1 MIDGLFLLQDSPSIA
16 AANTIKAGLIGSGIQ
31 GSRSPAL
38 HLHEA
43 AAHGLQF
50 SYELIDLETLNAGPD
65 RLPRLLDDAEKKGF
79 AGLNITYP
87 CKQIVIP
94 YLHELSAQAAHVG
107 AVNTVLF
114 KDGRRIGHNTDW
126 SGFAEAFRRGLPR
139 AKLDTVVQLGAG
151 GAGAATAYAALMLG
165 VRRLSVFD
173 QQSERANQ
181 VVSRLSKGIAN
192 ERISAGTNLAEALRN
207 ADGLIH
213 ATPTGMAGHPGL
225 PFPPQLLTPKLW
237 ICEVVYVPL
246 ETELLRVARRIGCHT
261 LNGGGMAVL
270 QAAEAFR
277 LFTGMM
283 PDTERMLDHFASL
296 NKS

>member
-1 MIDGLFLLQDSPSIA
+1 MSIA
-16 AANTIKAGLIGSGIQ
+16 AANTIKTGLIGSGIQ

-65 RLPRLLDDAEKKGF
+65 HLPALLDDAENKGF

-94 YLHELSAQAAHVG
+94 YLHELSAQAARVG

-126 SGFAEAFRRGLPR
+126 SGFAEAFCRGLPG
-139 AKLDTVVQLGAG
+139 AKLDTVVQIGAG
-151 GAGAATAYAALMLG
+151 GAGAATACAALVLG
-165 VRRLSVFD
+165 VKRLSVFD

-181 VVSRLSKGIAN
+181 LVSRLSKGVAAGS
-192 ERISAGTNLAEALRN
+192 ISAGTNLAEALRS

-225 PFPPQLLTPKLW
+225 PFPPQLLAAKLW
-237 ICEVVYVPL
+237 ICDVVYVPL
-246 ETELLRVARRIGCHT
+246 ETELLRVARRIGCRT

-296 NKS
+296 NES

>member
-1 MIDGLFLLQDSPSIA
+1 MSIA
-16 AANTIKAGLIGSGIQ
+16 VSNPIKTGLIGSGIQ

-43 AAHGLQF
+43 AAHGLRF
-50 SYELIDLETLNAGPD
+50 SYELIDLETLDGGPD
-65 RLPRLLDDAEKKGF
+65 RLPALLDDAEQKGF
-79 AGLNITYP
+79 AGLNITHP

-126 SGFAEAFRRGLPR
+126 SGFAEAFRRGLPSV
-139 AKLDTVVQLGAG
+139 KLDTVVQLGAG

-165 VRRLSVFD
+165 IKRLTVFD
-173 QQSERANQ
+173 QQPERANQ
-181 VVSRLSKGIAN
+181 LVTRLSRDVAVG
-192 ERISAGTNLAEALRN
+192 RISVGTNLLEALQS

-225 PFPPQLLTPKLW
+225 PLPQQLLTSNLW
-237 ICEVVYVPL
+237 ISEVVYVPL
-246 ETELLRVARRIGCHT
+246 ETELLRVARHIGCRT

-277 LFTGMM
+277 LFTGIM
-283 PDTERMLDHFASL
+283 PNTERMLDHFAALDGS
-296 NKS
+296 